1 MVKKWVVEILIKI
14 MIVQNVF
21 FKKKIASPLW
31 FLYSARRR
39 DLVRIKKK
47 EID

>member
-1 MVKKWVVEILIKI
+1 MGGRNINQNNDSSKKK
-14 MIVQNVF
+14 NF
-21 FKKKIASPLW
+21 KKIASPLW

-47 EID
+47 EIDQRKK

>member
-1 MVKKWVVEILIKI
+1 MLKNWVVKNIN
-14 MIVQNVF
+14 QNNDSSKLKK
-21 FKKKIASPLW
+21 KKKIASPLW

>member
-1 MVKKWVVEILIKI
+1 MGGRNIN
-14 MIVQNVF
+14 QNNDSSKF
-21 FKKKIASPLW
+21 FKKKKFASPLW

-47 EID
+47 AID

>member
-14 MIVQNVF
+14 MIVQKKNL
-21 FKKKIASPLW
+21 KKIASPLW

>member
-1 MVKKWVVEILIKI
+1 MGGRNINQNNDSSKKNL
-14 MIVQNVF
+14 
-21 FKKKIASPLW
+21 KKIASPLW